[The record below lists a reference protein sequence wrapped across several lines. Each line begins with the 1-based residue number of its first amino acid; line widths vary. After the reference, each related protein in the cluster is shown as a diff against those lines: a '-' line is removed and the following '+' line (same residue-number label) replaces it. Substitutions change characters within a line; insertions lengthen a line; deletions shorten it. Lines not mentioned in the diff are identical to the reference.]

1 MGIVSWLVLGAI
13 VGGAANRLV
22 PGRFPGGAIGTVV
35 GGAAGAFLG
44 GAGFSLLVDRGV
56 SGFDPLGLLMALLG
70 AALLLT
76 AVRKADYA
84 EPLSPDQVAPGAPP
98 GAGRPPR

>member
-1 MGIVSWLVLGAI
+1 MGIISWLVLGTI
-13 VGGAANRLV
+13 IGYAANRLT
-22 PGRFPGGAIGTVV
+22 PGRFPGGAVGTVV

-56 SGFDPLGLLMALLG
+56 SGFDPLSLQLALIG

-76 AVRKADYA
+76 AVRKADYV
-84 EPLSPDQVAPGAPP
+84 EPHLS
-98 GAGRPPR
+98 